1 MNKEENTMTAY
12 EIWDQINHFVMDP
25 KTDEAVGNTI
35 QELWDDNKESEAIQY
50 IKVFFECDEKT
61 AEEAFNIFK
70 DEMGPPPSPEQIAR
84 ANAVA
89 REWQNKPKCPTCQ
102 SQNLKKISATSKAV
116 NTAVWGIFGIKRHK
130 TFHCNNCGYEW

>member
-1 MNKEENTMTAY
+1 MTAN
-12 EIWDQINHFVMDP
+12 EIWDQINHFIVDP
-25 KTDEAVGNTI
+25 KTDETVCITI
-35 QELWDDNKESEAIQY
+35 EGLREDNKEGEAIQY
-50 IKVFFECDEKT
+50 IKGFFECDEKT
-61 AEEAFNIFK
+61 AEDAFNIFK
-70 DEMGPPPSPEQIAR
+70 EEMGPPTSPEQIAR

-116 NTAVWGIFGIKRHK
+116 NTAVWGIFGTKRHK

>member
-1 MNKEENTMTAY
+1 MTAY

-25 KTDEAVGNTI
+25 QTDKAVCNI
-35 QELWDDNKESEAIQY
+35 VRKLYYDNKEAEAIQY
-50 IKVFFECDEKT
+50 IKVFFKCDEKT
-61 AEEAFNIFK
+61 AEDAFNIFK
-70 DEMGPPPSPEQIAR
+70 EEMGPPPSPEQIAR

-102 SQNLKKISATSKAV
+102 SQNLKKISATSKVV
-116 NTAVWGIFGIKRHK
+116 NTAVWGIFGTKRHK

>member
-1 MNKEENTMTAY
+1 MTAN
-12 EIWDQINHFVMDP
+12 EIWDQINHFIVDP
-25 KTDEAVGNTI
+25 KTDETVCITI
-35 QELWDDNKESEAIQY
+35 EGLREDNKEGEAIQY

-61 AEEAFNIFK
+61 AEDAFNIFK
-70 DEMGPPPSPEQIAR
+70 EEMGPPTSPEQIAR

-116 NTAVWGIFGIKRHK
+116 NTAVWGIFGTKRHK

>member
-1 MNKEENTMTAY
+1 MTAY
-12 EIWDQINHFVMDP
+12 EIWDQLNHFVIDP
-25 KTDEAVGNTI
+25 QTDEDVGNTV

-50 IKVFFECDEKT
+50 IKVFFKCDEKT
-61 AEEAFNIFK
+61 AEDAFNIFK
-70 DEMGPPPSPEQIAR
+70 EEMGPPPSPEQIAR

-116 NTAVWGIFGIKRHK
+116 NTAVWGIFGTKRHK

>member
-1 MNKEENTMTAY
+1 MTAY
-12 EIWDQINHFVMDP
+12 EIWDQLNHFVIDP
-25 KTDEAVGNTI
+25 QTDEDVGNTV

-50 IKVFFECDEKT
+50 IKVFFKCDEKT
-61 AEEAFNIFK
+61 AEDAFNIFK
-70 DEMGPPPSPEQIAR
+70 EKMGPSLTPEQIAR

-102 SQNLKKISATSKAV
+102 SQNLKKISATSKVV
-116 NTAVWGIFGIKRHK
+116 NTAVWGIFGTKRHK

>member
-1 MNKEENTMTAY
+1 MTAY
-12 EIWDQINHFVMDP
+12 EIWDQLNHFVIDP
-25 KTDEAVGNTI
+25 QTDEDVGNTV

-50 IKVFFECDEKT
+50 IKVFFKCDEKT
-61 AEEAFNIFK
+61 AEDAFNIFK
-70 DEMGPPPSPEQIAR
+70 EKMGPSLTPEQIAR

-102 SQNLKKISATSKAV
+102 SQSLKKISATSKAV
-116 NTAVWGIFGIKRHK
+116 NTAVWGIFGTKRHK